1 MKINKEKI
9 NKDENGFHL
18 TVALLM
24 IVVVGIIGFAG
35 YKVFSSR
42 NDNKNGS
49 GMGNSSTNLGNA
61 NSLDPVTKG
70 LALSNGQCSGTGTR
84 PLTHAPMNPSDVS
97 TIVSMGAMIGA
108 HVTPVDHEYYYG
120 ADQNAPVNTYPV
132 YADADGVITAVE
144 YANDGTKAA
153 WWTTISHSCTFMSNY
168 NLMTSIAPAI
178 KAGLPK
184 GWGRNSNGNV
194 HIPVKS
200 GQLIGYVGHQSL
212 DFQVW
217 NTQTTLKGFLN
228 PIAYNNAEPWKV
240 NTAQPLDFFT
250 SNVKNQILPLYLRT
264 VAPLDGK
271 IDNDVINEAVGN
283 WFKVGSNG
291 YAGTPGGNNAGQYS
305 YSSTH
310 LALAY
315 DNIDPGSEVFSI
327 GNYQGQPMQFS
338 AIGNPDWTKITNGS
352 GVTKVQLGGITYT
365 TADGGSWH
373 GQFAKGIKFESGA
386 AQATALIE
394 VTGPQEMK
402 VEVFPGKTPSQVSG
416 FDSNAV
422 NYDRGQNA
430 YMVHSS
436 TATN

>member
-1 MKINKEKI
+1 MKIKN
-9 NKDENGFHL
+9 DENGFHL
-18 TVALLM
+18 TIVLLM
-24 IVVVGIIGFAG
+24 IVIVGFIGFAG
-35 YKVFSSR
+35 YKVLSSR
-42 NDNKNGS
+42 NHDKN
-49 GMGNSSTNLGNA
+49 NSSTGNGATSEGNA

-70 LALSNGQCSGTGTR
+70 LALSNGQCSSTGTR
-84 PLTHAPMNPSDVS
+84 PLTHAPMNPSDIS
-97 TIVSMGAMIGA
+97 TIESMGLMTGP
-108 HVTPVDHEYYYG
+108 HVTPADHEYYYG

-132 YADADGVITAVE
+132 YADADGVITTVE
-144 YANDGTKAA
+144 FTNDGTKDA
-153 WWTTISHSCTFMSNY
+153 WWATIAHSCTFMSNY
-168 NLMTSIAPAI
+168 NLMTSIAPAV
-178 KAGLPK
+178 KAALPK
-184 GWGRNSNGNV
+184 GWGPNSNGNV

-200 GQLIGYVGHQSL
+200 GELIGYVGHQSL

-228 PIAYNNAEPWKV
+228 PIAYNNAEPWKI

-250 SNVKNQILPLYLRT
+250 ASVKSQILPFYLRT

-283 WFKVGSNG
+283 WFEVGSNG
-291 YAGTPGGNNAGQYS
+291 YAGTPGGNSAGQYS

-352 GVTKVQLGGITYT
+352 GIAKVQLGSITHT
-365 TADGGSWH
+365 TADGSTWS
-373 GQFAKGIKFESGA
+373 GQFSKGIKFESGA

-394 VTGPQEMK
+394 VTGPEAMK
-402 VEVFPGKTPSQVSG
+402 VEVFPGKTPAQVSV
-416 FDSNAV
+416 FDSSAV
-422 NYDRGQNA
+422 SYDRGQNA
-430 YMVHSS
+430 HMIRST
-436 TATN
+436 TATK

>member
-1 MKINKEKI
+1 MKIKN
-9 NKDENGFHL
+9 DENGFHL
-18 TVALLM
+18 TIVLLM
-24 IVVVGIIGFAG
+24 IVIIGFIGFAG
-35 YKVFSSR
+35 YKVLSSR
-42 NDNKNGS
+42 NHDKN
-49 GMGNSSTNLGNA
+49 NSSTGNGSTSEGNA

-84 PLTHAPMNPSDVS
+84 PLTHAPMNPSDIS
-97 TIVSMGAMIGA
+97 TIESMGLMTGP
-108 HVTPVDHEYYYG
+108 HVTPADHEYYYG

-132 YADADGVITAVE
+132 YADADGVITTVE
-144 YANDGTKAA
+144 FTNDGTKDA
-153 WWTTISHSCTFMSNY
+153 WWATISHSCTFMSNY
-168 NLMTSIAPAI
+168 NLMTSIAPAV
-178 KAGLPK
+178 KAALPK
-184 GWGRNSNGNV
+184 GWGPNSNGNV

-200 GQLIGYVGHQSL
+200 GELIGYVGHQSL

-228 PIAYNNAEPWKV
+228 PIAYNNAEPWKI

-250 SNVKNQILPLYLRT
+250 ASVKSQILPFYLRT

-283 WFKVGSNG
+283 WFEVGCNG
-291 YAGTPGGNNAGQYS
+291 YAGTPGGNSAGQYS

-315 DNIDPGSEVFSI
+315 DNIDPGSEVFST

-352 GVTKVQLGGITYT
+352 GIAKVQLGSITHT
-365 TADGGSWH
+365 TADGSTWS
-373 GQFAKGIKFESGA
+373 GQFSKGIKFESGA

-394 VTGPQEMK
+394 VTGPEAMK
-402 VEVFPGKTPSQVSG
+402 VEVFPGKTPAQVSA
-416 FDSNAV
+416 FDSSAV
-422 NYDRGQNA
+422 SYDRGQNA
-430 YMVHSS
+430 HMIRST
-436 TATN
+436 TATK

>member
-1 MKINKEKI
+1 MKI
-9 NKDENGFHL
+9 NKDENGFHHIL
-18 TVALLM
+18 VLL
-24 IVVVGIIGFAG
+24 VVVVIGFIGFVG

-42 NDNKNGS
+42 NHNKNS
-49 GMGNSSTNLGNA
+49 SIVSSTTNEGNA

-70 LALSNGQCSGTGTR
+70 LALSNGQCSGTGTQ
-84 PLTHAPMNPSDVS
+84 PLTHAPMNPSDIS
-97 TIVSMGAMIGA
+97 SIESMGLMTGP

-120 ADQNAPVNTYPV
+120 ADQNAPVDTYPV
-132 YADADGVITAVE
+132 FADANGVITAVE
-144 YANDGTKAA
+144 YVNDGTKPA
-153 WWTTISHSCTFMSNY
+153 WWATISHSCTFMSNY

-178 KAGLPK
+178 KAALPK
-184 GWGRNSNGNV
+184 GWGPNSNGNV

-200 GQLIGYVGHQSL
+200 GALIGYVGHQSL
-212 DFQVW
+212 DFQLW

-240 NTAQPLDFFT
+240 NTAQPLEFFT
-250 SNVKNQILPLYLRT
+250 ASVKSQILPFYLRT

-327 GNYQGQPMQFS
+327 GNYQGQPMQFA

-352 GVTKVQLGGITYT
+352 GITKVQLGSITRT
-365 TADGGSWH
+365 AADGSIWT
-373 GQFAKGIKFESGA
+373 GQFVKGIKFKSGA
-386 AQATALIE
+386 PQATALIE
-394 VTGPQEMK
+394 VTGPEEMR
-402 VEVFPGKTPSQVSG
+402 VEVFPGKTPAQVST

-422 NYDRGQNA
+422 SYDRGQSA
-430 YMVHSS
+430 HMIRST